1 MHLNRRMTP
10 TRAIFLVSC
19 FLSLGF
25 AQDNPRPGQAAPPSI
40 GLAVGQNAPA
50 FSARDQ
56 FGQVQ
61 SNESLK
67 GANGTVLLLFRSAD
81 W

>member
-1 MHLNRRMTP
+1 MTP
-10 TRAIFLVSC
+10 TKAIFLASC

-25 AQDNPRPGQAAPPSI
+25 AQDKPRPGQLAPPSI
-40 GLAVGQNAPA
+40 GLDVGQEAPA
-50 FSARDQ
+50 FSAHDQ

-61 SNESLK
+61 SNETLR